1 VITSDIIDIIHQAL
15 QAYLKRNKKS
25 RIKEISFDGDNKSC
39 SLIIVVE
46 ENGEHVEYVLSSEDV
61 RLLN

>member
-1 VITSDIIDIIHQAL
+1 MITSDIMDIIYLAL

-39 SLIIVVE
+39 SLIVVIE
-46 ENGEHVEYVLSSEDV
+46 ENGKHMEYVLSSEDI
-61 RLLN
+61 RPLH